1 MNSQKLPI
9 KPKKRNKFIDEKDKE
24 KIAKY
29 YKEIEEFNET
39 NRKIILEKKNKC
51 KYTLQFDSESKLY
64 FLDEYDYNQF
74 DSFGFIK
81 DKKIYFNQIESIYLY
96 QIGYVLIETELL
108 PEDPSMFNL
117 YSYLRRNGKIVSCC
131 DYLYESFNNYV
142 ILYDDNEQFKSKKIS
157 EIIFMH
163 TEKSINFDTM
173 QTVIQTSEKIMKKV
187 NQNVKNVDVIVAF
200 TEGIN
205 ITFIKLSNNNMI

>member
-29 YKEIEEFNET
+29 YKEIEESNET

-131 DYLYESFNNYV
+131 DYLDESFNNYV
-142 ILYDDNEQFKSKKIS
+142 IIYDDNEQFKSKKIS

>member
-1 MNSQKLPI
+1 MNSQKLPM

-24 KIAKY
+24 KISKY
-29 YKEIEEFNET
+29 YKEIKEFNET
-39 NRKIILEKKNKC
+39 NQTILLEKKNKC
-51 KYTLQFDSESKLY
+51 KYKLKFDSETNYY

-81 DKKIYFNQIESIYLY
+81 DKKIFFNQIESIYLY
-96 QIGYVLIETELL
+96 QIGYVSIESELL

-131 DYLYESFNNYV
+131 DYIDESFKHYV
-142 ILYDDNEQFKSKKIS
+142 IVYDDNDQFKSKKIN

-173 QTVIQTSEKIMKKV
+173 QTVIKTSEKIMKQV
-187 NQNVKNVDVIVAF
+187 NQHLKKVDVIVAF

-205 ITFIKLSNNNMI
+205 ITFIKLNNNFMI

>member
-131 DYLYESFNNYV
+131 DYLDESFNNFV
-142 ILYDDNEQFKSKKIS
+142 IISDDNEQFKSKKIS

>member
-9 KPKKRNKFIDEKDKE
+9 KPKKRNKFTAEKDKE

-81 DKKIYFNQIESIYLY
+81 DKKIYFNQSESIY
-96 QIGYVLIETELL
+96 V
-108 PEDPSMFNL
+108 
-117 YSYLRRNGKIVSCC
+117 
-131 DYLYESFNNYV
+131 
-142 ILYDDNEQFKSKKIS
+142 
-157 EIIFMH
+157 
-163 TEKSINFDTM
+163 
-173 QTVIQTSEKIMKKV
+173 
-187 NQNVKNVDVIVAF
+187 
-200 TEGIN
+200 
-205 ITFIKLSNNNMI
+205 